1 MRGGDREEVA
11 RQVLVT
17 RPEPAASQTAVRLTR
32 AGFTPLSLPLTRTVA
47 LPFSLPEMR
56 FDALTVTSAN
66 AFRHIEPHVLQACLD
81 LPLFAVG
88 EGTADAARRA
98 GFLQVSEGGGDA
110 VRLAETIRKAL
121 PQGARLLYFAGHMR
135 QPIFEERIKEAGL
148 EMVVRDVYDI
158 EMIDY
163 TVPEI
168 MQVLGDA
175 VFDAVLLYSGVA
187 AERFVDMMHKIEHP
201 FDGQTRFLCI
211 SGRVAEKLPA
221 KWQQRALVAD
231 HPDENGLFRLLAKV

>member
-1 MRGGDREEVA
+1 MHGGDREQVA
-11 RQVLVT
+11 RRVLVT
-17 RPEPAASQTAVRLTR
+17 RPEPAASQTAVRLTE
-32 AGFTPLSLPLTRTVA
+32 AGFKPVSLPLTRTVA

-66 AFRHIEPHVLQACLD
+66 AFRHLGSEMLQACLD

-98 GFLQVSEGGGDA
+98 GFLDVTEGGGDA
-110 VRLAETIRKAL
+110 VRLAETIRHAL
-121 PQGARLLYFAGHMR
+121 PQDARLLYLAGHVR

-148 EMVVRDVYDI
+148 DMIVREVYDI

-163 TVPEI
+163 EALQI
-168 MQVLGDA
+168 AHSLGGA
-175 VFDAVLLYSGVA
+175 VFAAVLLYSGVA
-187 AERFVDMMHKIEHP
+187 AERLIDAMGLITPP
-201 FDGQTRFLCI
+201 FDEQTRFLCI

-221 KWQQRALVAD
+221 KWRLKALVAD
-231 HPDENGLFRLLAKV
+231 HPDENGLFRLLDKV